1 MVPDSSP
8 RVAIASYDPLFTRVC
23 QRLLRS
29 PGNAAF
35 QYDTY
40 RSGQELLAALQGG
53 AAYRAVLLDNALADM
68 DAACFCRK
76 LQQMDEAHRPWLL
89 IAPVRR
95 MDELAALLQEGPG
108 QSPRL
113 SGLNSMLLDLQTLLR
128 QKTAQ
133 PQPDPLDRCL
143 NSWGLHPGIRGYEY
157 LRYAVCLAMQSDSRL
172 AIRKDILE
180 RVGQRYCLTSSGAD
194 CGIRRLVDYCDR
206 LDRPAWRDFKRRR
219 EPKDQKLTTG
229 KFIYAVKAELLWQS
243 TRQDPSEGEPL
254 SDERELQPV

>member
-1 MVPDSSP
+1 MVF
-8 RVAIASYDPLFTRVC
+8 AGAAAGPLFPSAARFSSSGAG
-23 QRLLRS
+23 RLLRQGLKCLRLPDS
-29 PGNAAF
+29 
-35 QYDTY
+35 Q
-40 RSGQELLAALQGG
+40 LLG
-53 AAYRAVLLDNALADM
+53 RR
-68 DAACFCRK
+68 RK
-76 LQQMDEAHRPWLL
+76 AQCTEKRLHR
-89 IAPVRR
+89 VR
-95 MDELAALLQEGPG
+95 PG